1 MIDMTQQFININ
13 DFSKTERQAIIHL
26 LDTGEI
32 LPVIKLLVPLLKKM
46 SEEDLTILYHII
58 LEKERK

>member
-32 LPVIKLLVPLLKKM
+32 LPVIKPLIPLLKKM
-46 SEEDLTILYHII
+46 SEEDLTILYHI
-58 LEKERK
+58 LEKRN

>member
-32 LPVIKLLVPLLKKM
+32 LPVIKHLIPLLKKM
-46 SEEDLTILYHII
+46 SDEDLTILYHI
-58 LEKERK
+58 LEKRN